1 MEPDFEKHYFFESF
15 EDAFLAWEIF
25 QLNEWLPIEVKQQ
38 IDSPRQTHGGWI
50 FDKETQWL

>member
-1 MEPDFEKHYFFESF
+1 MEPNLDRHYFFESF
-15 EDAFLAWEIF
+15 EDAFLAWEIL